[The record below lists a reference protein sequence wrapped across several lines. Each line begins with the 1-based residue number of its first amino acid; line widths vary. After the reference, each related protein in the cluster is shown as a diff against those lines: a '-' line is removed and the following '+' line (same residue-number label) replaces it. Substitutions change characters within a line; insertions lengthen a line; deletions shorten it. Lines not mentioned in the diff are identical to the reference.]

1 MKLRTNAALKTQL
14 TRFAIGMTSTLPLW
28 GVVNSCNDYLV
39 NATKYVDPCGTILAN
54 CVPGSFQ
61 ANSAPIGSAQA
72 QCLDPT
78 CTIPGACTP
87 GQPVIGSVRP
97 ICKGRS

>member
-1 MKLRTNAALKTQL
+1 MKPRAMPILQKRLIRWAVGL
-14 TRFAIGMTSTLPLW
+14 TSTLPLW
-28 GVVNSCNDYLV
+28 GLVNSCNDYLV

-61 ANSAPIGSAQA
+61 ANTAPIGSAQA

-78 CTIPGACTP
+78 CTIPGACNP
-87 GQPVIGSVRP
+87 GVPVIGSVRP
-97 ICKGRS
+97 ICN